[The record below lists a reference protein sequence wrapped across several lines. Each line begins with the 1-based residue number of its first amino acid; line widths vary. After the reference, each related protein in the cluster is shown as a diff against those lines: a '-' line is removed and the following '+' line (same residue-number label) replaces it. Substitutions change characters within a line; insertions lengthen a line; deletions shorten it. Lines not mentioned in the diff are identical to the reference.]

1 MALIDAVSLMTRYPS
16 PEGTDGRYRCC
27 LLKVKMLF
35 PAELLAANTCNL
47 DAARIMWGYGVVIVY
62 ILSLFLFYIAHF

>member
-27 LLKVKMLF
+27 LLKVKILF

-47 DAARIMWGYGVVIVY
+47 DAARIMWGY
-62 ILSLFLFYIAHF
+62 